1 MGIFYR
7 TRQFWRG
14 LRARP
19 TKQGMAEAQAAL
31 PPELYTLF
39 ARLQPSEL
47 AHSINVFRSVRTQSE
62 DPDLLAAALL
72 HDVGK
77 IVVPLGLWE
86 KVFIVLVRKLGLRGF
101 FDRFNRGAL
110 DAKPSGFAR
119 GLVVAERH
127 PAWGAQLANQAGASR
142 MVVQLIRRHQDPLP
156 PDPDKREYQLLSIL
170 RAADEEN

>member
-1 MGIFYR
+1 MGMVYR
-7 TRQFWRG
+7 GRQFWRG

-19 TKQGMAEAQAAL
+19 SKQGMAEAQSAL

-47 AHSINVFRSVRTQSE
+47 SHAINVFRSVRQQSE

-77 IVVPLGLWE
+77 IVVPLGVWE
-86 KVFIVLVRKLGLRGF
+86 KVFIVLVRRLGLRRF
-101 FDRFNRGAL
+101 FESEEAL
-110 DAKPSGFAR
+110 DSKPTGITR

-127 PAWGAQLANQAGASR
+127 PAWGAQLVHRAGANR
-142 MVVQLIRRHQDPLP
+142 TVVHLIRRHQDPLP
-156 PDPDKREYQLLSIL
+156 PDPESREDQLLAFL
-170 RAADEEN
+170 QAADAEN